1 MMSLS
6 SYHLRHRCEYQPSTP
21 QCEEEEEEEEDEEE
35 EFEIPKTASAS
46 RPPSYARAI

>member
-6 SYHLRHRCEYQPSTP
+6 SYQLRHRREYQPSTP
-21 QCEEEEEEEEDEEE
+21 QCEEEEEEE